1 MPELTE
7 HVHTQE
13 LIHNHSVFT
22 TAPCSCRCD
31 HPILQMG
38 KWSLGLATGEAGSE
52 WQMQI

>member
-1 MPELTE
+1 MPELAE

-13 LIHNHSVFT
+13 LIHTHSVFT
-22 TAPCSCRCD
+22 TAPCSRCD

-38 KWSLGLATGEAGSE
+38 KRSLGLATGEAGSE